1 MRMSM
6 SKEPSPLE
14 SKTEEQSL
22 SKEGVSEP
30 SLRGN
35 GTKVEVLEWIKRYQ
49 ENNDDEAQT
58 NLVLHY
64 ERLIQSIARKYSNGK
79 SFHEDIA
86 QVGMLGLL
94 GAIRRYNPE
103 YGRSFEAFAVPTVIG
118 EIKRFLRDKTWAI
131 HVPRRIKELGPKIKA
146 AVETLTIEMQRSPLV
161 SEIAEY
167 LDVEE
172 EVVLEAMEMGR
183 SYQALSMDHTLD
195 ADSEG
200 GTVTLFDIIGETDGG
215 FEKTDQRMVVANAL
229 NVLSEREKQIIQYTY
244 IEQLSQ
250 KETGE
255 RLGISQMHVSRLQRK
270 AIKKLQ
276 EAIMLAGGAL

>member
-1 MRMSM
+1 M

-22 SKEGVSEP
+22 SQAGGSEP
-30 SLRGN
+30 SHRGS
-35 GTKVEVLEWIKRYQ
+35 GTKLEVLEWIKRYQ
-49 ENNDDEAQT
+49 ETNDDEAQT

-200 GTVTLFDIIGETDGG
+200 GTITLFDIIGENDGG

-276 EAIMLAGGAL
+276 EAILSAGGAL

>member
-1 MRMSM
+1 MRV
-6 SKEPSPLE
+6 SKEQSHHE
-14 SKTEEQSL
+14 S
-22 SKEGVSEP
+22 
-30 SLRGN
+30 
-35 GTKVEVLEWIKRYQ
+35 GTKEQVLLWIKQYQ
-49 ENNDDEAQT
+49 ETNDEEAQT

-64 ERLIQSIARKYSNGK
+64 ERLVQSIARKYSNGK
-79 SFHEDIA
+79 PYHEDIA

-94 GAIRRYNPE
+94 GAIRRYDSE
-103 YGRSFEAFAVPTVIG
+103 FGRSFEAFAVPTIIG
-118 EIKRFLRDKTWAI
+118 EIKRFLRDKTWAV

-146 AVETLTIEMQRSPLV
+146 AVETLTTEMQRSPLV

-167 LDVEE
+167 LDVDEE
-172 EVVLEAMEMGR
+172 LVLEAMEMGR
-183 SYQALSMDHTLD
+183 SYQALSMDHTLE

-200 GTVTLFDIIGETDGG
+200 GTVTLFDIIGNTDDG
-215 FEKTDQRMVVANAL
+215 FEKTDQRMLVAEAL

-250 KETGE
+250 KEAGE

-276 EAIMLAGGAL
+276 QAILAAGGVS